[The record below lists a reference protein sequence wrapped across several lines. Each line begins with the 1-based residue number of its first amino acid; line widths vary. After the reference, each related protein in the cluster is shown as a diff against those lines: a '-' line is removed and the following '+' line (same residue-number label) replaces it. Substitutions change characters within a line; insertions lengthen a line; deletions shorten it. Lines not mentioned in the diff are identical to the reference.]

1 MKKIEKGDDEPS
13 MSFGIE
19 MIELYAENYDAKR
32 FIIPLDY
39 EFVD

>member
-1 MKKIEKGDDEPS
+1 
-13 MSFGIE
+13 

-32 FIIPLDY
+32 FVIPLDF